1 MRKNIS
7 VSDPE
12 IAIAQRG
19 VTTSCAIAA
28 AIMTQVP
35 TARRINV
42 NKDEISWLDV
52 SRNLR
57 LVFRT
62 PKSAQ
67 VFIENWDNGE
77 PCRPFAFSLTDSQL
91 IATRVPRPKST
102 EARIKA
108 SGKPLAPTKN
118 PGKLRRR
125 TPDESCEQM
134 GVE

>member
-19 VTTSCAIAA
+19 MTTSCAIAA

-35 TARRINV
+35 SSRRIKV
-42 NKDEISWLDV
+42 TGDEISWLDV
-52 SRNLR
+52 DRNER
-57 LVFRT
+57 LIFRT

-67 VFIENWDNGE
+67 VFIENWDQGQ
-77 PCRPFAFSLTDSQL
+77 PCQPFAFSLTDSQL
-91 IATRVPRPKST
+91 IERRSPRPKST
-102 EARIKA
+102 SARIKS
-108 SGKPLAPTKN
+108 SGKQLKPTKE

-125 TPDESCEQM
+125 TTEESCEQ
-134 GVE
+134 V